1 MNKYRNIV
9 WPALLAGWSL
19 FFAEAQPL
27 RNPLDIP
34 ATLSG
39 NFGELRANHFHSGID
54 FKTQGVEGKN
64 VYAVRDGYV
73 CRIATSP
80 WGYGNVIYLAHP
92 DDSLMTVY
100 AHLQRFSGTIAAW
113 VRERQ
118 YEAERFAVDL
128 TPEPEQFPV
137 NRGDVIG
144 FSGNSGSSGGPHL
157 HFEVRDLS
165 TGEPLDPLPFYE
177 KQIRDS
183 RPPGVRAVMAHP
195 VEGRGVVNHA
205 ARKQQWTPV
214 VRPDG
219 TAVLNERIEAWGK
232 IGFSI
237 RANDYMDGTA
247 NIYGV
252 KELSLF
258 VDGEEIFGSVIDRF
272 SFDETRCLN
281 AWIDYETW
289 REQRVFF
296 MKTFVEP
303 GNCLRFITGRH
314 GGFLTV
320 DEPRV
325 YHLVFLLTDAF
336 GNRETFAME
345 VVGKEQEIPLP
356 DRQGTTP
363 FFRQEDSRFGEKGIR
378 LLIPEKSL
386 YAHLDFRYAGR
397 KDSAYFSDVHR
408 LHDRPVPLHRP
419 ARLSLFLLRDG
430 LAEKKQYGIVSL
442 RNGQPSWI
450 GGVYRDGWLDAD
462 IRELGMDYAIAA
474 DTVAPKITPV
484 NPAQW
489 VRNKTVTF
497 RLTDN
502 LSGIDSYRGT
512 IDGRYVLFEMDGKKA
527 LIRYA
532 FDPRR
537 LSRGKHVLSLTVKDA
552 CGNTARYEKAF
563 TW

>member
-1 MNKYRNIV
+1 
-9 WPALLAGWSL
+9 
-19 FFAEAQPL
+19 
-27 RNPLDIP
+27 
-34 ATLSG
+34 
-39 NFGELRANHFHSGID
+39 
-54 FKTQGVEGKN
+54 
-64 VYAVRDGYV
+64 
-73 CRIATSP
+73 
-80 WGYGNVIYLAHP
+80 
-92 DDSLMTVY
+92 
-100 AHLQRFSGTIAAW
+100 GT
-113 VRERQ
+113 E
-118 YEAERFAVDL
+118 
-128 TPEPEQFPV
+128 
-137 NRGDVIG
+137 
-144 FSGNSGSSGGPHL
+144 
-157 HFEVRDLS
+157 
-165 TGEPLDPLPFYE
+165 EPLDPLPFYK

-195 VEGRGVVNHA
+195 VEGRGAVNRS

-214 VRPDG
+214 VRRDG
-219 TAVLNERIEAWGK
+219 TAGLSERIEAWGE

-237 RANDYMDGTA
+237 QANDYMDGTT

-258 VDGEEIFGSVIDRF
+258 IDGEEVFHSAVDRF
-272 SFDETRCLN
+272 SFDETRYLN
-281 AWIDYETW
+281 AWVDYETW
-289 REQRVFF
+289 RERRAFF

-303 GNCLRFITGRH
+303 GNRLRFITAGNR
-314 GGFLTV
+314 GILTV

-336 GNRETFAME
+336 GNSATLAVD

-386 YAHLDFRYAGR
+386 YTHLDFRYSR
-397 KDSAYFSDVHR
+397 REDTAYFSGIHR

-430 LAEKKQYGIVSL
+430 PAETRSYGIVSL
-442 RNGQPSWI
+442 RSGQPSWI
-450 GGVYRDGWLDAD
+450 GGVYREGWLEAD
-462 IRELGMDYAIAA
+462 IRELGLDYTIAA

-484 NPAQW
+484 NAAQW
-489 VRNKTVTF
+489 IRDKAIVF

-502 LSGIDSYRGT
+502 LSGVESYRGT
-512 IDGRYVLFEMDGKKA
+512 IDGHYVLFEMDGKKA

-532 FDPRR
+532 FDPGR
-537 LSRGKHVLSLTVKDA
+537 LSRGKHALSLTVRDA
-552 CGNTARYEKAF
+552 CGNTARYEKTF

>member
-1 MNKYRNIV
+1 MYHKIV

-19 FFAEAQPL
+19 FFAEAQSL
-27 RNPLDIP
+27 RNPLDFP
-34 ATLSG
+34 ASLSG

-54 FKTQGVEGKN
+54 FKTQGVEGKS
-64 VYAVRDGYV
+64 VHAVREGYV
-73 CRIATSP
+73 CRIAVSP

-92 DDSLMTVY
+92 KDSLMTVY
-100 AHLQRFSGTIAAW
+100 AHLQRFSGTVAAW
-113 VRERQ
+113 VREQQ
-118 YEAERFAVDL
+118 YEAERFAIDL
-128 TPEPEQFPV
+128 TPAPEQFPV

-165 TGEPLDPLPFYE
+165 AEEPLDPLPFY
-177 KQIRDS
+177 KKRIKDS

-195 VEGRGVVNHA
+195 VESRGVVNGSS
-205 ARKQQWTPV
+205 RKQQWTPA
-214 VRPDG
+214 VRSDG

-237 RANDYMDGTA
+237 QANDYMDGTT

-252 KELSLF
+252 KQLNLF
-258 VDGEEIFGSVIDRF
+258 VDGEELFSSVIDRF
-272 SFDETRCLN
+272 SFDETRYLN

-296 MKTFVEP
+296 LKTFVEP
-303 GNCLRFITGRH
+303 GNRLRFITCRN
-314 GGFLTV
+314 GGFLTI

-336 GNRETFAME
+336 GNSATFAMD

-356 DRQGTTP
+356 DKLGTTP
-363 FFRQEDSRFGEKGIR
+363 FFRQEDNRFGAKGIR
-378 LLIPEKSL
+378 LLIPKKSL
-386 YAHLDFRYAGR
+386 YSHLDFSYAAR
-397 KDSAYFSDVHR
+397 EDTVYFSGVHR

-430 LAEKKQYGIVSL
+430 LAETRQYGIVSL
-442 RNGQPSWI
+442 RNGRSSWV
-450 GGVYRDGWLDAD
+450 GGVYRDGWLEAD
-462 IRELGMDYAIAA
+462 IRELGLDYAIAT

-484 NPAQW
+484 RSAQW
-489 VRNKTVTF
+489 VRDRVITF
-497 RLTDN
+497 RLTDS
-502 LSGIDSYRGT
+502 LSGIESYRGT

-527 LIRYA
+527 LVRYT

-537 LSRGKHVLSLTVKDA
+537 LSRGKHVLCLTVKDA
-552 CGNTARYEKAF
+552 CGNTARYEKTF